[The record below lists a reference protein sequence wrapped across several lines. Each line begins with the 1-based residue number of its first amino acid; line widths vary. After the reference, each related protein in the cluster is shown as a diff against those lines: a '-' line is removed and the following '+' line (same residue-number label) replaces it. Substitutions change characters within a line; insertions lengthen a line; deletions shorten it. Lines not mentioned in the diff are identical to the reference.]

1 MPKGN
6 KFRINLIIT
15 RINPIIRVPLI
26 IIIIIIEIMII
37 RKVICNG
44 KNNSNSNSSINKKD
58 LRDNNKLQN
67 IKIVILGS
75 MNFKVLNKIAKQT
88 IKKNTRTVT
97 IITIT
102 IKWIE
107 VNRTVEMTTKNLI
120 NSIQKI
126 RDLEADHNPKINNKI
141 THIINKMWD
150 LDTVIINKIL
160 NIRKNRAISRKRN
173 QMLTLTNS

>member
-1 MPKGN
+1 
-6 KFRINLIIT
+6 
-15 RINPIIRVPLI
+15 
-26 IIIIIIEIMII
+26 MII

-102 IKWIE
+102 IK
-107 VNRTVEMTTKNLI
+107 
-120 NSIQKI
+120 
-126 RDLEADHNPKINNKI
+126 
-141 THIINKMWD
+141 
-150 LDTVIINKIL
+150 
-160 NIRKNRAISRKRN
+160 
-173 QMLTLTNS
+173 

>member
-1 MPKGN
+1 
-6 KFRINLIIT
+6 
-15 RINPIIRVPLI
+15 
-26 IIIIIIEIMII
+26 MII

-44 KNNSNSNSSINKKD
+44 KNNSNSNSSINKID

-102 IKWIE
+102 IKLIE
-107 VNRTVEMTTKNLI
+107 VIRTVEMTTKNLI

-126 RDLEADHNPKINNKI
+126 RDLEADHNLKINNKI
-141 THIINKMWD
+141 THIINNM
-150 LDTVIINKIL
+150 
-160 NIRKNRAISRKRN
+160 
-173 QMLTLTNS
+173 

>member
-1 MPKGN
+1 
-6 KFRINLIIT
+6 
-15 RINPIIRVPLI
+15 
-26 IIIIIIEIMII
+26 MII

-102 IKWIE
+102 IKLIE
-107 VNRTVEMTTKNLI
+107 VIRTVEMTRKNLI

-126 RDLEADHNPKINNKI
+126 RDLEADHNLKINNKI
-141 THIINKMWD
+141 THIINNM
-150 LDTVIINKIL
+150 
-160 NIRKNRAISRKRN
+160 
-173 QMLTLTNS
+173 